1 MRSHSRQRLSFR
13 NKLNIMLAM
22 LITQIG
28 AHGFMTYETITGLSG
43 KNAAPATLLH
53 GLVFLY
59 FMYRFGV
66 VVHDVYTQ
74 NFIMTSIGRKKIIYN
89 ISWEDPAIDHT
100 VMHMKEDDVV
110 GLYELNPVGP

>member
-1 MRSHSRQRLSFR
+1 
-13 NKLNIMLAM
+13 MLVWA
-22 LITQIG
+22 
-28 AHGFMTYETITGLSG
+28 Y
-43 KNAAPATLLH
+43 
-53 GLVFLY
+53 FL
-59 FMYRFGV
+59 YRFGV

-110 GLYELNPVGP
+110 LTISPPPGATCLITCARAPRRSSPWT